1 MPSMLDSHTHIG
13 LSDFLA
19 EPIAPERLSRPALRD
34 PLENR
39 VEDLIAR
46 MDAHGIARAIAFGYP
61 IKEIDRVR
69 ANEYVL
75 DAARR
80 YPGRIIPFMLVGDDV
95 PEWLARGARGFKQQN
110 ILYAPERFDLPRAY
124 RQIAEAGVPM
134 LIHFRAGGELSV
146 AEQAR
151 AILRGAPG
159 LKLIVAHMGRHTPN
173 TSDRVESALL
183 GLADEPNVMFET
195 STVRDP
201 AIIAR
206 AVEIVGPERV
216 AFGSDNPFN
225 SYLDADPLG
234 VELGVIDDAGLA
246 PDVRAA
252 VLGGSMAAYLGLEE
266 VA

>member
-1 MPSMLDSHTHIG
+1 MSIILDSHTHIG
-13 LSDFLA
+13 LQDFLA

-39 VEDLIAR
+39 VEDLIVR

-69 ANEYVL
+69 ANNYVL
-75 DAARR
+75 EASQR

-95 PEWLARGARGFKQQN
+95 PECLARGACGFKQQN
-110 ILYAPERFDLPRAY
+110 ILYAPERFDLARAY
-124 RQIAEAGVPM
+124 SQIAEAGVPM
-134 LIHFRAGGELSV
+134 LIHFRAGLEQSV
-146 AEQAR
+146 AEQAKT
-151 AILRGAPG
+151 ILRGAPG
-159 LKLIVAHMGRHTPN
+159 LKLIVGHMGRHTPN

-183 GLADEPNVMFET
+183 GLADEPNVIFET

-206 AVEIVGPERV
+206 AVEIVGPDRV

-225 SYLDADPLG
+225 SYLDADPLA
-234 VELGVIDDAGLA
+234 VELRVIYDAGLS
-246 PDVRAA
+246 PEVQ
-252 VLGGSMAAYLGLEE
+252 VKILGGNMAAYLGIEE
-266 VA
+266 AA